1 MLRVTSAAVF
11 EAVGVRPVWRIG
23 VAALPPSAWEVSTTI
38 SGSPARMLTWDA
50 LDRVAASNG

>member
-11 EAVGVRPVWRIG
+11 EAVGVLPVWSIG
-23 VAALPPSAWEVSTTI
+23 VAALSPSGWEVSTTI